1 MMLSELRTTAK
12 MKMLT
17 MTMMMMMMMLS
28 GALQQ
33 SHACDDLYKPLPT
46 KDLNQVFGEWRLLWG
61 AAEWMTISDLANSAV
76 SLHPKSD
83 LLIHLL
89 ERNKYRDNTCVSYS
103 LNLTAPADPTSE
115 GPLVMQAVVDR
126 VVSNGSLLA
135 FNISFTLHFY
145 ERSPDAM
152 LMFVQAGELGRF
164 LLSYTRA
171 GHEVDMEQLK
181 SEQEKLLKMVEC
193 LSFVSKPPFIY
204 DDAAAEVCS
213 MADQQAA

>member
-1 MMLSELRTTAK
+1 

-17 MTMMMMMMMLS
+17 MTTMMMMMMMMLS
-28 GALQQ
+28 GALAH
-33 SHACDDLYKPLPT
+33 SHGCDDLYKPLAT
-46 KDLNQVFGEWRLLWG
+46 KHLNQVFGEWRLLWG
-61 AAEWMTISDLANSAV
+61 ASELMIISDVASSAISV
-76 SLHPKSD
+76 HPKSD
-83 LLIHLL
+83 HLIHLL
-89 ERNKYRDNTCVSYS
+89 ERNNHRDSTCVTYS

-115 GPLVMQAVVDR
+115 GPLVLQAVIDR
-126 VVSNGSLLA
+126 VVSNGSLLVL
-135 FNISFTLHFY
+135 NSSFALHFY

-152 LMFVQAGELGRF
+152 LMFLQAGDDMGRF

-204 DDAAAEVCS
+204 DGAAEVCP
-213 MADQQAA
+213 MPDQQAA